1 MKGCMIMAEFVTSHK
16 SMFDAELDMLVNLVN
31 CKGVTKSSL
40 AAQFSKRFPRSQENY
55 VAMTQR
61 EITIPDATGRERK
74 QKAFQ
79 PGDVLHYVDMD
90 VTKVQKFQSE
100 NEDMESEDL
109 QNFINAGVQNVIY
122 MPIRNHW
129 KRPAKLD
136 YFKRGL
142 KSLRKV
148 LDNEEMPDKVKTVGI
163 PFPSNELDED
173 ELWILTKDILGDLDY
188 KFTIFPLE

>member
-1 MKGCMIMAEFVTSHK
+1 MIMAEFNVSHK

-31 CKGVTKSSL
+31 CKGVTKNSL
-40 AAQFSKRFPRSQENY
+40 SAQFSKRFPRSQENY
-55 VAMTQR
+55 VAMTER
-61 EITIPDATGRERK
+61 EIMVPDATGKKRK

-100 NEDMESEDL
+100 TEDMESEDL
-109 QNFINAGVQNVIY
+109 QNFINEGVQNVVY

-142 KSLRKV
+142 KSLRQV
-148 LDNEEMPDKVKTVGI
+148 LDNEEMPDKVKTIGL
-163 PFPSNELDED
+163 PLPSNELDED
-173 ELWILTKDILGDLDY
+173 ELWKLTENILGDLDY

>member
-1 MKGCMIMAEFVTSHK
+1 MAEFNVSHK

-31 CKGVTKSSL
+31 CKGVTKNSL

-55 VAMTQR
+55 VAMTER
-61 EITIPDATGRERK
+61 ELMVPDATGKKRK

-90 VTKVQKFQSE
+90 VTKVQKFQAE
-100 NEDMESEDL
+100 TEDMESEDL
-109 QNFINAGVQNVIY
+109 QNFINEGVQNIIY

-142 KSLRKV
+142 KSLRQV
-148 LDNEEMPDKVKTVGI
+148 LDNEEMPDKVKNVGL

-173 ELWILTKDILGDLDY
+173 ELWKLTENILGDLDY